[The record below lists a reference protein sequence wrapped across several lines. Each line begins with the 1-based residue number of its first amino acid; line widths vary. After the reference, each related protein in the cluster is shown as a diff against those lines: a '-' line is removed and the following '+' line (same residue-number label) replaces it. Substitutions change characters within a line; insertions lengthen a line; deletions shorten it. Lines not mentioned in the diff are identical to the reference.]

1 MCRVVDDMPRWESE
15 RLVIVRA
22 VALLACSLVA
32 AAGALPARA
41 HASEWGCT
49 VVLCMAHPQGPE
61 AVAECVDPI
70 QRLKR
75 HLKRGHSFPSCEEA
89 NGSAEVRR
97 VTSPYDACPTGTSAL
112 PEGAHALAAKDTPKN
127 AGGISYVMPVVG
139 IGDGLRFGA
148 PGVSSLEMA
157 MSSPAK
163 VCVGQK
169 VGTATYRMAGNGDL
183 PYEVTTDIY
192 DVVAFVQ
199 PASLA
204 GQSYDI
210 YVNGQPYRRVRLG
223 DEG

>member
-1 MCRVVDDMPRWESE
+1 MLSRRSE
-15 RLVIVRA
+15 RPVLNAA
-22 VALLACSLVA
+22 VWLASSLVA
-32 AAGALPARA
+32 AASALPASG

-49 VVLCMAHPQGPE
+49 VLLCMAHPQGPE

-139 IGDGLRFGA
+139 IGDGSRFGA
-148 PGVSSLEMA
+148 PGVSSLEVA

-163 VCVGQK
+163 VCVGQQ

-199 PASLA
+199 PAPLA

-210 YVNGQPYRRVRLG
+210 YVNGQVYRRVRLG
-223 DEG
+223 DDG